1 MSRYETENYRCV
13 CVTFELWD
21 LSGGTLGQ
29 PLVAGVA
36 RQSHRHA
43 AAAQQEAD
51 LLAASVLHRP
61 CYRSHQQHESAVH

>member
-1 MSRYETENYRCV
+1 MLTQQQLMQTAVCDV

-36 RQSHRHA
+36 GQSHCHPT
-43 AAAQQEAD
+43 AAQQKPD
-51 LLAASVLHRP
+51 LLTAGVL
-61 CYRSHQQHESAVH
+61 Q